1 MLAEKKEEKDAARR
15 YEGRRSKGMRCNA
28 HGQVSTMEDHEVRLE

>member
-1 MLAEKKEEKDAARR
+1 MLAEKKEEDAARR
-15 YEGRRSKGMRCNA
+15 YEERHSKGMRCNA